1 MSDHDEP
8 YVIFK
13 VKHGGGTTKYTLRD
27 TITNKVMDISIS
39 RDPVNPP
46 SQMSRYCE
54 KLNSDYET
62 HTLEI
67 IAHADQLEG

>member
-1 MSDHDEP
+1 MSEP

-13 VKHGGGTTKYTLRD
+13 VKHGGGTYRYTLRD
-27 TITNKVMDISIS
+27 TITNKVLSIGIS
-39 RDPVNPP
+39 RDSNNPP

-54 KLNSDYET
+54 KLNGDYEQ

-67 IAHADQLEG
+67 IAMADTLEVS